1 MKMQKPMKKTMAFVL
16 SICLLLSALVIG
28 APVSH
33 AVTGPS
39 STYGNTVPST
49 TQPASNNAAKYRVRL
64 CIHEDD
70 GFDKSIHDNVNYV
83 AGVSYG
89 VNNSKRNVNGT
100 STADDNGNFWCEY
113 AKITYK
119 DMNGTGTEGAVWFNL
134 GDKDE
139 HGRSDVI
146 SAGGQDYG
154 YFPSDDG
161 IVISGFPTSVYTRYY
176 EKGNGAGGYT
186 VYLQVAVWTAS
197 NEWEWSE
204 GTCTGTGFLGIGG
217 WNADNAG
224 GVVSGA
230 TGSISTG
237 SSGTVL
243 PLTLRLSDS
252 SKYPKAQAETAP
264 AVSYN
269 VNSLTCPATYGS
281 TQAKATLSYIS
292 PTDQYGAVMAAKI
305 TTDCA
310 KSAAG
315 IFQNGNT
322 TSISFLANLSGDV
335 DVQTVKTTVTW
346 VQYVTSSRLSSSAVL
361 EVKDATYPVTW
372 CNDAG
377 EVIATDT
384 YSYGDTPDRI
394 VPAKEYDNYHYIDAH
409 WDHVY
414 EPVSNDS
421 NNTYTAVY
429 TPTEHAYEDYVS
441 INANMHKATCY
452 VDSEHIHTE
461 TFAHSLQTQ
470 VVPATC
476 TKAGYTTHICA
487 QCGYHYES
495 DEVPALTHRWN
506 QGEIT
511 TAPTC
516 EKNGVK
522 TYTCLNCGET
532 KTEIL
537 SIIDHELELVQTAP
551 LDKQAGKVCY
561 TCALCHKY
569 WQAVYS
575 ARLGDY
581 DIPDE
586 TPFETL
592 EQAMAASDAL
602 PAPFFNTYVDNS
614 GYDYADRGA
623 SLKYV
628 DLKLPNYQPLR
639 FTQSVKVPEN
649 VNWHVG
655 ESGNAIS
662 DIGIVYSQTEVV
674 GGKEN
679 LVLGNENVYAM
690 HITEKNS
697 GVLSG
702 NNWSGLS
709 VHEGDDGTQL
719 TMNLVINVCPA
730 NWSKAYCAR
739 AFITYDYN
747 GFTYTVYD
755 EGFSSRSVEEVAQAV
770 VANPAETQAA
780 REYCDS
786 IILEN
791 IKDL

>member
-1 MKMQKPMKKTMAFVL
+1 M
-16 SICLLLSALVIG
+16 
-28 APVSH
+28 
-33 AVTGPS
+33 
-39 STYGNTVPST
+39 
-49 TQPASNNAAKYRVRL
+49 
-64 CIHEDD
+64 
-70 GFDKSIHDNVNYV
+70 
-83 AGVSYG
+83 
-89 VNNSKRNVNGT
+89 
-100 STADDNGNFWCEY
+100 
-113 AKITYK
+113 
-119 DMNGTGTEGAVWFNL
+119 
-134 GDKDE
+134 
-139 HGRSDVI
+139 
-146 SAGGQDYG
+146 
-154 YFPSDDG
+154 
-161 IVISGFPTSVYTRYY
+161 
-176 EKGNGAGGYT
+176 
-186 VYLQVAVWTAS
+186 YLQVAVWTAS